1 MAGDARLPM
10 QLIRETTM
18 RTTTFL
24 LLAAAVMAS
33 ATVAPGIAAD
43 KKKAAGKKCGEFMY
57 ADKKTGKC
65 MDARDKKG

>member
-1 MAGDARLPM
+1 
-10 QLIRETTM
+10 
-18 RTTTFL
+18 
-24 LLAAAVMAS
+24 MAS